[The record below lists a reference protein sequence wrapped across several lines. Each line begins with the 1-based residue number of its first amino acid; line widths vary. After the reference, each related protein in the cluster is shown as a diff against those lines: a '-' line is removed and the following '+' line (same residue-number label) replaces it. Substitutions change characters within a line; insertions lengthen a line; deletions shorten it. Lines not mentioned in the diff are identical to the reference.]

1 MKLVLFVFFPM
12 ILLPNQSLGWNLTEY
27 NNVYNAVLSG
37 YNKDARPILDQSKTM
52 NATLDFYLRTIA
64 NLDEVSSELV
74 TVGLFT
80 IIWTDEVITW
90 NPGSYGGTVS
100 VNIDE
105 SLVWK
110 PSMTL
115 LNPMSTNVG
124 LLGFKQSKIQY
135 FYTGVAYWNIAD
147 RYQTTCDFDTTYF
160 PFDKQT
166 CEIKIMAWD
175 YTTQVVMMYPLV
187 PVVNLTYFSENGAWE
202 LLSTATR
209 SETLSYYSVVVF
221 SLNLKR
227 RALFFVTNLL
237 IPVFTMLILNT
248 LVFIL
253 PPNSGERVGYS
264 ITCLLAL
271 AVFLTL
277 VSEGL
282 PQVSKPM
289 PVIGYVLTVYLLISA
304 LICVETIYILRLH
317 YREENENIAS
327 FYVKIYRLFTCSF
340 RTSGNKRTGTVRN
353 FSSNI
358 DLEDIQDP
366 EKSEASPLTWK
377 ILASC
382 LDRICFLSNLSI
394 VVLVAIVFFVIVNV
408 KS

>member
-1 MKLVLFVFFPM
+1 MKLLLFAVFPI

-37 YNKDARPILDQSKTM
+37 YNKDARPVMDQTKTI

-80 IIWTDEVITW
+80 IIWRDEVITW
-90 NPGSYGGTVS
+90 NPWSYGGTVS

-115 LNPMSTNVG
+115 LNPMFTNVG

-135 FYTGVAYWNIAD
+135 FYDGLAYWNIAD

-175 YTTQVVMMYPLV
+175 YPTQVVMMYPLV
-187 PVVNLTYFSENGAWE
+187 SVVNLTYFTENGAWE
-202 LLSTATR
+202 LLSTETR

-253 PPNSGERVGYS
+253 PPSSGERVGYS

-271 AVFLTL
+271 AVFLTY

-289 PVIGYVLTVYLLISA
+289 PVMGYVLTVYLLISA
-304 LICVETIYILRLH
+304 LICVETIFILRLH
-317 YREENENIAS
+317 HKDENEQMS
-327 FYVKIYRLFTCSF
+327 PFFTKIYNILTCSTCKK
-340 RTSGNKRTGTVRN
+340 RSGAVETS
-353 FSSNI
+353 SSHI
-358 DLEDIQDP
+358 DLEKVKEFNDEKKP
-366 EKSEASPLTWK
+366 EPLSLTWK
-377 ILASC
+377 KLSSR
-382 LDRICFLSNLSI
+382 LDKICFISNLS
-394 VVLVAIVFFVIVNV
+394 VVVFVAVIFFLLVTV
-408 KS
+408 KL